1 MKYMTKKNIEKVT
14 NMIMEKGYDH
24 ITAENMAINCFCIA
38 QQFGESVENCVRT
51 IESTYKPMVVTQQK
65 NRFKAEM
72 EVKLMKNCKTCRK
85 QNCEYR
91 GKAYKN
97 MTITCSQ
104 VCVAE
109 LKKECD
115 TIATE
120 EFRSIIESL
129 KNGNYQ
135 LAAVKGI
142 LTQAECILNVADNI
156 MAE

>member
-1 MKYMTKKNIEKVT
+1 
-14 NMIMEKGYDH
+14 
-24 ITAENMAINCFCIA
+24 
-38 QQFGESVENCVRT
+38 
-51 IESTYKPMVVTQQK
+51 
-65 NRFKAEM
+65 
-72 EVKLMKNCKTCRK
+72 MKNCRNCRK

-120 EFRSIIESL
+120 
-129 KNGNYQ
+129 
-135 LAAVKGI
+135 
-142 LTQAECILNVADNI
+142 
-156 MAE
+156 

>member
-1 MKYMTKKNIEKVT
+1 
-14 NMIMEKGYDH
+14 
-24 ITAENMAINCFCIA
+24 
-38 QQFGESVENCVRT
+38 
-51 IESTYKPMVVTQQK
+51 
-65 NRFKAEM
+65 
-72 EVKLMKNCKTCRK
+72 MKNCRNCRK

-120 EFRSIIESL
+120 EFRNVVKALQS
-129 KNGNYQ
+129 GNYQ

-142 LTQAECILNVADNI
+142 LTQAECILNVTDNV

>member
-1 MKYMTKKNIEKVT
+1 
-14 NMIMEKGYDH
+14 
-24 ITAENMAINCFCIA
+24 
-38 QQFGESVENCVRT
+38 
-51 IESTYKPMVVTQQK
+51 
-65 NRFKAEM
+65 M

-85 QNCEYR
+85 QNCEYK

-120 EFRSIIESL
+120 EFRNVVKALQS
-129 KNGNYQ
+129 GNYQ

-142 LTQAECILNVADNI
+142 LTQAECILNVADNV

>member
-1 MKYMTKKNIEKVT
+1 
-14 NMIMEKGYDH
+14 
-24 ITAENMAINCFCIA
+24 
-38 QQFGESVENCVRT
+38 
-51 IESTYKPMVVTQQK
+51 
-65 NRFKAEM
+65 
-72 EVKLMKNCKTCRK
+72 MKNCKTCRK

-120 EFRSIIESL
+120 EFRNIIGSL

-135 LAAVKGI
+135 NMIFDTKEDALSKIGVDGY
-142 LTQAECILNVADNI
+142 ES
-156 MAE
+156 

>member
-1 MKYMTKKNIEKVT
+1 
-14 NMIMEKGYDH
+14 
-24 ITAENMAINCFCIA
+24 
-38 QQFGESVENCVRT
+38 
-51 IESTYKPMVVTQQK
+51 
-65 NRFKAEM
+65 
-72 EVKLMKNCKTCRK
+72 MKNCRNCRK

-91 GKAYKN
+91 GIAYKN

-104 VCVAE
+104 VCVEE

-120 EFRSIIESL
+120 EFRNVVKAL
-129 KNGNYQ
+129 QNGNYQ

-142 LTQAECILNVADNI
+142 LTQAECILNVADNV

>member
-1 MKYMTKKNIEKVT
+1 MK
-14 NMIMEKGYDH
+14 
-24 ITAENMAINCFCIA
+24 
-38 QQFGESVENCVRT
+38 ES
-51 IESTYKPMVVTQQK
+51 
-65 NRFKAEM
+65 

-91 GKAYKN
+91 GKSYKN

-142 LTQAECILNVADNI
+142 LTQAECILNVADNV